1 MEGVEAGSQTQL
13 PPVEPATRD
22 AFSGGV
28 NIETWSKYQTLL
40 AFVFLLILRIS
51 LSLSL
56 SLSASLRRIMD
67 VCFLSGFLDFN
78 TFFYYV
84 IFIFVFADHM
94 NTGFWN
100 LLYSVNLQSRIVV
113 AMNIVILREIK
124 TCDRGILE
132 LGRNRKNEIL
142 WLIHITVIKF
152 VNILK

>member
-56 SLSASLRRIMD
+56 SESLRRIMD

-84 IFIFVFADHM
+84 IFIFVFVD
-94 NTGFWN
+94 
-100 LLYSVNLQSRIVV
+100 I
-113 AMNIVILREIK
+113 
-124 TCDRGILE
+124 
-132 LGRNRKNEIL
+132 
-142 WLIHITVIKF
+142 
-152 VNILK
+152 

>member
-1 MEGVEAGSQTQL
+1 MVEISN
-13 PPVEPATRD
+13 PPCLCLSPHFAH
-22 AFSGGV
+22 
-28 NIETWSKYQTLL
+28 
-40 AFVFLLILRIS
+40 

-84 IFIFVFADHM
+84 IFIFVFVNH
-94 NTGFWN
+94 GFWN
-100 LLYSVNLQSRIVV
+100 LLYSVNLQSRIVA

>member
-56 SLSASLRRIMD
+56 FLR
-67 VCFLSGFLDFN
+67 VCVGSW
-78 TFFYYV
+78 T
-84 IFIFVFADHM
+84 FVFFL
-94 NTGFWN
+94 GFWISI
-100 LLYSVNLQSRIVV
+100 LFFITLYSVNLQSRIVA